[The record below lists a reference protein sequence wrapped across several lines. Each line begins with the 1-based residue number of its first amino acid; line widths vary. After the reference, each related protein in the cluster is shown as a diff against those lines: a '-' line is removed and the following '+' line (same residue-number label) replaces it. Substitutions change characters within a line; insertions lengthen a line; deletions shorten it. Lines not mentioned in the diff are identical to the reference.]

1 MRWNIL
7 TWCGIVLM
15 NVVPVMSAPSAK
27 ERARAAQ
34 EIQAGFD
41 RDIQPLLEKYCYS
54 CHGNGKHKG
63 DLALDRFRVVE
74 NILADVKPWLSVLR
88 NIHSGEPY
96 TCYYLR
102 QNRLTDLRVRATH
115 SIQGS

>member
-1 MRWNIL
+1 
-7 TWCGIVLM
+7 M

-54 CHGNGKHKG
+54 CHGNGKHKETSRWIVSG
-63 DLALDRFRVVE
+63 
-74 NILADVKPWLSVLR
+74 WLRTFSLML
-88 NIHSGEPY
+88 NLG
-96 TCYYLR
+96 
-102 QNRLTDLRVRATH
+102 
-115 SIQGS
+115 